1 MANCSLCGR
10 KLPPF
15 TFGKTICQWCVQHQA
30 AQRGE
35 LPDDAPQPVMAAPWV
50 RRQSSGSVTKVF
62 FGINVA
68 VFVGMLIA
76 GVSIMDPTGEQLV
89 HWGANFGPYT
99 LSGQWWRLLTSVFLH
114 IGIIHIAFNM
124 WCLWDLG
131 ALCESL
137 YGSWTFGVVY
147 LICGIAG
154 SVASV
159 GWRPTGL
166 SAGASGAIFGIAG
179 ALIASY
185 YLGEFSMPRF
195 AIAGQLRSLLLFA
208 GYNLLFGAVSGRT
221 DNAAHIGGLVSGL
234 IMGALVARIAP
245 QETDLARRFGILALV
260 ATIVLGAF
268 IGLEYWRGYPML
280 VGRGGDYLA
289 QKQADQAMRLF
300 RLAIRIKPDAA
311 PAHLGL
317 GMSLAAQKNY
327 EAALREYAVAA
338 RIAPNTS
345 SLNYEM
351 GITYFALKRYDEAVT
366 SFQKELQAT
375 GEDSDVEAAL
385 ADAYHAL
392 GLTKEAAEAR
402 QKAEQ
407 LGNNSK

>member
-15 TFGKTICQWCVQHQA
+15 TFGKTVCQWCVQHQA

-35 LPDDAPQPVMAAPWV
+35 LPDDAPQPVMVAPWV
-50 RRQSSGSVTKVF
+50 RRQSSMSLTKVF

-68 VFVGMLIA
+68 VFVGMLVA
-76 GVSIMDPTGEQLV
+76 GVSLTDPTTDQLL
-89 HWGANFGPYT
+89 HWGANAGFYT
-99 LSGQWWRLLTSVFLH
+99 LSGQWWRLLTSVFVH
-114 IGIIHIAFNM
+114 IGIIHIGFNM

-147 LICGIAG
+147 ILCGIAG

-159 GWRPTGL
+159 AWRPNGL

-185 YLGEFSMPRF
+185 YLGEFTLPRF
-195 AIAGQLRSLLLFA
+195 AIAAQLRSLLLFA
-208 GYNLLFGAVSGRT
+208 GYNLLFGAISGRT
-221 DNAAHIGGLVSGL
+221 DNAAHIGGLVAGL
-234 IMGALVARIAP
+234 VTGALIARVAP
-245 QETDLARRFGILALV
+245 QEDDTVRRTAILGLV
-260 ATIVLGAF
+260 AASVLASF
-268 IGLEYWRGYPML
+268 AGLEYWRGYPML
-280 VGRGGDYLA
+280 VARGGDFLIG
-289 QKQADQAMRLF
+289 KQPEQAIPLF
-300 RLAIRIKPDAA
+300 RLATRLKPDAV

-317 GMSLAAQKNY
+317 GMSFAAQRNY
-327 EAALREYAVAA
+327 EAALGEYADAA
-338 RIAPNTS
+338 RIAPRTS

-351 GITYFALKRYDEAVT
+351 GISYAALKRYDDAIS
-366 SFQKELQAT
+366 SFQKELQTT
-375 GEDSDVEAAL
+375 GEDADVETAL
-385 ADAYHAL
+385 ADAYEAK
-392 GLTKEAAEAR
+392 GLIKEAAEAH

-407 LGNNSK
+407 LGTSK